1 MMQSAGRTAGP
12 LHLKSESGHPF
23 DPPLGVRWPE
33 HLGDQGDP
41 LPGGAPMMHLGRAG
55 IYGYVTRAVPMP
67 MKMFEKRLRGYGASG
82 EAFRRWARGSW
93 AHGRRTD

>member
-1 MMQSAGRTAGP
+1 
-12 LHLKSESGHPF
+12 
-23 DPPLGVRWPE
+23 
-33 HLGDQGDP
+33 
-41 LPGGAPMMHLGRAG
+41 MMHLGRAG